1 MASRV
6 LRLCV
11 QMTEKLIVM
20 PGFDGLDLHALQ
32 AVATEFGWTVN
43 VVRNLADLADAQAD
57 GKTAAVF
64 FHRDALGSN
73 CSWFDAI
80 RLLKGVAPALRL
92 VACHGFQEPI
102 DWPRLCDAGAFHAL
116 WLPFKENEV
125 RRSLG
130 FISEA
135 EKRMSLANLDKA
147 ISTKVRGVKDA
158 LAMGSTGT
166 GGL

>member
-1 MASRV
+1 
-6 LRLCV
+6 
-11 QMTEKLIVM
+11 MTENLIVM
-20 PGFDGLDLHALQ
+20 PGFERLDLHALQ

-43 VVRNLADLADAQAD
+43 VVHDLADLADAQAD

-64 FHRDALGSN
+64 FHRDAFGSN

-80 RLLKGVAPALRL
+80 RLLKVVAPVVRL

-102 DWPRLCDAGAFHAL
+102 DWPSLCDAGAFHAL

-147 ISTKVRGVKDA
+147 ISTEVSGGTGA
-158 LAMGSTGT
+158 LAMGSAGAR
-166 GGL
+166 GHLAAGAAR